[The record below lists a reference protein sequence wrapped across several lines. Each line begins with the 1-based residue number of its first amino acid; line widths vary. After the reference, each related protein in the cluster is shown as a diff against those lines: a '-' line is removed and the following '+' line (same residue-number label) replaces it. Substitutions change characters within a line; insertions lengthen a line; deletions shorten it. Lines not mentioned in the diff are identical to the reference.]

1 MHGPQAGRALGWG
14 GGWGLSKDLAQIGG
28 ARGGGH
34 TYMHTPSH
42 VQRAR
47 ARKHAYTHRSGG
59 YTRVHTQGREPTG
72 RGSHLHPSYNPSG
85 CWSVHGPQAGREG
98 GRLNKDFA
106 RGEGHTHMHTWPRTY
121 ALGTHTQTRT
131 HKSAKTRTGPKHPTR
146 GTESYTHRSASAH
159 GLKHTK

>member
-1 MHGPQAGRALGWG
+1 MQADSVQERRVWSTCALTHCP
-14 GGWGLSKDLAQIGG
+14 
-28 ARGGGH
+28 H
-34 TYMHTPSH
+34 TVIHTPYRGLWGTHAHWPHTSIWE
-42 VQRAR
+42 
-47 ARKHAYTHRSGG
+47 RKHIHTHRSGG

-121 ALGTHTQTRT
+121 ALGTNTQTRT
-131 HKSAKTRTGPKHPTR
+131 HKSAKTRTGPTHPTR